1 MKLIEEPLGTP
12 ATHISAPP
20 VAPIS
25 RWPYWACLA
34 LIVVLGAVLRM
45 HPWAGFHGRG
55 VDEAVYIF
63 YTDTLEK
70 LHLADYPEH
79 CERYLVG
86 QKQSD
91 SAILPP
97 TRFLFVYAAHV
108 YHALTGATSLHALL
122 AVSAL
127 FTTLSLLLTAGFTH
141 RIGGAG
147 LSLATTALMSV
158 AMNQIHQAQHV
169 MIDGFF
175 TFWCLLALWS
185 LWENLQRPERWGWLA
200 AYAASLAA
208 MVMTKENSFFVVA
221 ALCGLLLANRWLR
234 FGIVSKP
241 LLMMTVAGP
250 LVGFVALVFLAGGI
264 DTFAAIYQLL
274 VAKSKVLP
282 WAIANGDGPWYRY
295 LIDLVIVSPLIVL
308 LATGR
313 AFQLR
318 VVDKAHLFLLVFIG
332 TTFALMANVK
342 YGMNLRYAT
351 IWDMPLRFLAAAQV
365 IHLGAR
371 FGSRAV
377 LVSACAIT
385 ALAAMELHQYRVF
398 CVAYPSYALTDL
410 ELLRAVNIL
419 K

>member
-1 MKLIEEPLGTP
+1 MKLIEEPTATP
-12 ATHISAPP
+12 ETHLPAPP
-20 VAPIS
+20 AAPAS
-25 RWPYWACLA
+25 RWPYWICLA
-34 LIVVLGAVLRM
+34 LIVIVGAFLRM
-45 HPWAGFHGRG
+45 HSWAGFHGRG

-63 YTDTLEK
+63 YVDTLEK
-70 LHLADYPEH
+70 IPLTEYPEH
-79 CERYLVG
+79 CERYLAS
-86 QKQSD
+86 QSQSD

-97 TRFLFVYAAHV
+97 TRFLFVFVAHL
-108 YHALTGATSLHALL
+108 YHALTGAPSAASIL

-127 FTTLSLLLTAGFTH
+127 FTTLSLLVTAGFAH
-141 RIGGAG
+141 RIGGPA

-158 AMNQIHQAQHV
+158 ALNQIHQAQHL

-175 TFWCLLALWS
+175 TFWCLLALWT
-185 LWENLQRPERWGWLA
+185 LWENLQRTERWAWLA

-221 ALCGLLLANRWLR
+221 AICGLLLANRWLH
-234 FGIVSKP
+234 FGKVSRP

-264 DTFAAIYQLL
+264 DTFIAMYRLL

-318 VVDKAHLFLLVFIG
+318 AADKAALFLLVFIG
-332 TTFALMANVK
+332 GTFALMANVK

-365 IHLGAR
+365 LSLGAR
-371 FGSRAV
+371 FRQRAV
-377 LVSACAIT
+377 LISAAAIT
-385 ALAAMELHQYRVF
+385 ALAAMELYQYHVF
-398 CVAYPSYALTDL
+398 CVAYPSYALVDQ
-410 ELLRAVNIL
+410 ELLHAVNIL